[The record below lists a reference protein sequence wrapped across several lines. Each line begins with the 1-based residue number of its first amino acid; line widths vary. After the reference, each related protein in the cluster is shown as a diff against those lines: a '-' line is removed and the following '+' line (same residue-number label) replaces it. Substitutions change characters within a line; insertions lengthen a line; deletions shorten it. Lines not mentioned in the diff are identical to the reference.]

1 MFPVGPP
8 NELDIN
14 LMVSDLLCPISNS
27 WDVSKIRRYLPQ
39 YEALIL
45 RLITSSAP
53 APDGL
58 VWLPEKTGIYST
70 KTGYGVG
77 MSSHFGAGLIS
88 TPFDWNKSIWNV
100 KTAPKIR
107 DFLWRTVRKAIPVSS
122 NLATRGIQEFPCKRC
137 NGVEDDLHLFLQC
150 DIAREVWELAP
161 LAVKP
166 SSATPSMAT
175 LISAASSFIV
185 LPPVGLTIPLW
196 PWILWHLWKARNKL
210 SFENRAFSSMEI
222 ILKAIT
228 DAREWQSAQCT
239 DQIGSIVAARSSTL
253 PPPYMSPTHR
263 MILLYAMLMQH
274 GIQ

>member
-1 MFPVGPP
+1 
-8 NELDIN
+8 
-14 LMVSDLLCPISNS
+14 
-27 WDVSKIRRYLPQ
+27 
-39 YEALIL
+39 
-45 RLITSSAP
+45 
-53 APDGL
+53 
-58 VWLPEKTGIYST
+58 
-70 KTGYGVG
+70 

-107 DFLWRTVRKAIPVSS
+107 DFLWRTVRKAIPISS

-175 LISAASSFIV
+175 LIAAAPSFIV

-253 PPPYMSPTHR
+253 PPSLHVSNPPHDTVICNVDAAWDSITLKCGIGGIFSAVCETVVRENPVVKATNVKR
-263 MILLYAMLMQH
+263 GGDLMEFEKLFL
-274 GIQ
+274 